1 MNVGIIAACL
11 PTLKPLA
18 ADFFGAVSALTSG
31 ERYGSR
37 GHTKQRS
44 RLQVSKGYLRQSEG
58 NGTQSYNMDDLKGSS
73 QRANPEHPRT
83 EIYGT
88 GNDTYTA
95 HGRRGSRAGDSDES
109 DLLSRKGIMRTTE
122 VEIK

>member
-18 ADFFGAVSALTSG
+18 ADFFGVVSALTSG

-37 GHTKQRS
+37 GHTKERS
-44 RLQVSKGYLRQSEG
+44 RLPVSTGYLRQSEPSG
-58 NGTQSYNMDDLKGSS
+58 IISYNMDDLKGTAS
-73 QRANPEHPRT
+73 RAILERPHT

-88 GNDTYTA
+88 GTDAYKV
-95 HGRRGSRAGDSDES
+95 HGRRGSRGGESDES
-109 DLLSRKGIMRTTE
+109 NLLSQKGIIRTTE
-122 VEIK
+122 VEIR